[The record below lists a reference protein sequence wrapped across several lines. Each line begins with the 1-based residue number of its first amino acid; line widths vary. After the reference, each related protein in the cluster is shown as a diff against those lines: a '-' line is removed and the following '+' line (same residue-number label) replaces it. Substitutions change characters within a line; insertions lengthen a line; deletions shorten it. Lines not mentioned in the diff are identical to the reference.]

1 MSGGE
6 NAKSELW
13 AQEVGKY
20 GAALCGEQEQRGSR
34 GCSAITQQDG
44 EEGADRSPRTR
55 QEGEELRF
63 LLLRKKCYSPSL
75 AVVGGVGAES
85 LEGKSSDCACDRTEG
100 GGTAFIS
107 REAMS
112 PAEGIWCESHSRV
125 ET

>member
-1 MSGGE
+1 MGTGSG
-6 NAKSELW
+6 
-13 AQEVGKY
+13 
-20 GAALCGEQEQRGSR
+20 QRQSGTVWR
-34 GCSAITQQDG
+34 TGTDRDYSAITQQDG
-44 EEGADRSPRTR
+44 EEGADWSPGTR

-63 LLLRKKCYSPSL
+63 LLLRKKYYSPSL
-75 AVVGGVGAES
+75 AVVGGVRAES